1 MNGAWG
7 TWQQNAPLNKKKSH
21 RKNKILCYYLFME
34 ILIIIIVLFLAYYLL
49 RPTSKE
55 ELKRFKNKDNW
66 SNMGF

>member
-1 MNGAWG
+1 
-7 TWQQNAPLNKKKSH
+7 
-21 RKNKILCYYLFME
+21 ME
-34 ILIIIIVLFLAYYLL
+34 VVIVIVVLFLIYYLL

>member
-1 MNGAWG
+1 MELIFIIAALFL
-7 TWQQNAPLNKKKSH
+7 T
-21 RKNKILCYYLFME
+21 YYLF
-34 ILIIIIVLFLAYYLL
+34 

>member
-1 MNGAWG
+1 MKFISIIVG
-7 TWQQNAPLNKKKSH
+7 LFL
-21 RKNKILCYYLFME
+21 IYYLF
-34 ILIIIIVLFLAYYLL
+34 